1 MDRFKLLWK
10 LMEYVFIL
18 LLCYDYM
25 LRTDREKV
33 LTTQDKKSKKTN
45 LQIYKFVQS
54 DVQITIIK
62 NIA

>member
-1 MDRFKLLWK
+1 
-10 LMEYVFIL
+10 MEYVFIL
-18 LLCYDYM
+18 LLCYDYL